1 MPEDWDWGFS
11 IAYNAVLQASRA
23 YMYSRGFRPTT
34 SHGHKNTFAFM
45 RAALG
50 DELSTVIGYFDRM
63 RVKRNQA
70 MYDVAGLITENEA
83 KAILAHAT
91 QFVEEIRSQLA
102 KLD

>member
-1 MPEDWDWGFS
+1 
-11 IAYNAVLQASRA
+11 
-23 YMYSRGFRPTT
+23 
-34 SHGHKNTFAFM
+34 M